1 MVKIAVLG
9 CGRIG
14 RMHAA
19 NIAAHPRAKLAAVYD
34 LYAPFAQEV
43 GAEHGVP
50 VAESAEAVFADPQV
64 QAVLVSTVTETH
76 ADYIEMATAA
86 GKPVLC
92 EKPIDLSLER
102 VNRCAETIKGRNVPI
117 QLGFNRRFDPGHRAA
132 RDAMLAGE
140 IGDLHQVIITSRD
153 PGLPPRS
160 YIEAAGGLL
169 RDMTIHDFDLA
180 RFMLN
185 DEPVEVFAVAG
196 ALIDPALGAELN
208 DVDTAMIIM
217 RTADGKQCHINNSR
231 AAVYGYDQRIEL
243 LGTKGMLLS
252 DNRKP
257 QEMKRFTA
265 EQTEVAAPYLHFF
278 IERYQEAFMAEI
290 SAFVDSIEHG
300 TAPEVGFEDGR
311 KALLLAEAAYRSIAE
326 KRVVRVEEI
335 G

>member
-34 LYAPFAQEV
+34 LHAPSAQAA
-43 GAEHGVP
+43 GDAHGVA

-64 QAVLVSTVTETH
+64 EAVLVATVTETH

-92 EKPIDLSLER
+92 EKPIDLSLDR
-102 VNRCAETIKGRNVPI
+102 VNRCAETIEGRDIPI

-132 RDAMLAGE
+132 REAMLAGE
-140 IGDLHQVIITSRD
+140 IGALHQVIITSRD
-153 PGLPPRS
+153 PGMPPRS

-196 ALIDPALGAELN
+196 ALIDPALGAELQ

-231 AAVYGYDQRIEL
+231 TAVYGYDQRIEL
-243 LGTKGMLLS
+243 LGTRGMLLS

-265 EQTEVAAPYLHFF
+265 EQTEVASPYLYFF
-278 IERYQEAFMAEI
+278 IERYHEAFMAEI
-290 SAFVDSIEHG
+290 SAFVDCIERG

-311 KALLLAEAAYRSIAE
+311 RALILAEAAYRSIAE